1 MPCPD
6 LIHIPHNISAV
17 CSACCRY
24 PSYSNKL
31 TALMQLRKFIYW
43 YFCSFLW
50 KTWIISF
57 LFYFFLNRL
66 PWRELLLSLF
76 SFYVSFALQV
86 WFQFSYL
93 VFYFLRGCFCNLK
106 PLQELTTLILLNE
119 IFLPSSSVS
128 FSFLQLS
135 HIFLLLTSVIFPKT
149 SISPNPLT
157 LLLSEDY
164 ISCICLS

>member
-1 MPCPD
+1 M
-6 LIHIPHNISAV
+6 I
-17 CSACCRY
+17 
-24 PSYSNKL
+24 
-31 TALMQLRKFIYW
+31 
-43 YFCSFLW
+43 
-50 KTWIISF
+50 F
-57 LFYFFLNRL
+57 LFLFVENMDHLFFILFFFKQITV
-66 PWRELLLSLF
+66 EGTLSLF
-76 SFYVSFALQV
+76 SFYVSFVLQV

-106 PLQELTTLILLNE
+106 PLQKLTALILLNE
-119 IFLPSSSVS
+119 IFPPSSSVS
-128 FSFLQLS
+128 FSVLQLS

>member
-1 MPCPD
+1 MNSVNAANEVYI
-6 LIHIPHNISAV
+6 LIFLLLFVENMDH
-17 CSACCRY
+17 
-24 PSYSNKL
+24 L
-31 TALMQLRKFIYW
+31 FFI
-43 YFCSFLW
+43 
-50 KTWIISF
+50 
-57 LFYFFLNRL
+57 LFFFKQITV
-66 PWRELLLSLF
+66 EGTLSLF
-76 SFYVSFALQV
+76 SLYVSFVLQV

-106 PLQELTTLILLNE
+106 PLQKLTALILLNE
-119 IFLPSSSVS
+119 IFPPSSSVS